1 MGHGRW
7 SRAMGIVPHAGEMPL
22 KLTGP
27 GHRDKGGVDDRMLDL
42 EI

>member
-1 MGHGRW
+1 
-7 SRAMGIVPHAGEMPL
+7 MGIVPHAGEMPL